1 MNAMNADTS
10 RAEELVARTIID
22 QFKSAFGA
30 LEDALADRVAANKG
44 QFQVNGSENE
54 RVAQIRHL
62 IIRAAEKERD
72 RPTAGKGGAKR
83 RKDGSLK
90 RPAGMVPLW
99 MEFRGIGN
107 LDDDS
112 DWAELISKSATV
124 RNALSHGDF
133 KLTWPSEPDDLDLV
147 QLDQV
152 TIDETRRFGA
162 TEDGVVSDRV
172 PVAALMDLPLLTR
185 TLRTLTQVLR
195 EGRIDC
201 IGRDDTKLSDSFNES
216 EFAAWL
222 EEQRRAYFAG
232 LLTTEQ
238 IALLDAIPSALG
250 EHGVIVDWLGR
261 ISNTAGDV
269 SS

>member
-44 QFQVNGSENE
+44 PFQVNGSENE
-54 RVAQIRHL
+54 RAAQIRHL

-107 LDDDS
+107 
-112 DWAELISKSATV
+112 V

-133 KLTWPSEPDDLDLV
+133 ELTWPSEPDDLDLV

-172 PVAALMDLPLLTR
+172 PVAALIDLPLLTR
-185 TLRTLTQVLR
+185 TLRALTRVIR
-195 EGRIDC
+195 EGRINC
-201 IGRDDTKLSDSFNES
+201 IGQDDTKLSDSFNES
-216 EFAAWL
+216 ELAAWL

-238 IALLDAIPSALG
+238 IALLDALPSALG

-261 ISNTAGDV
+261 ISDTAGDV